1 MSDLIKTLNNIRSLR
16 AQARELSLEEL
27 EAILEKFIT
36 VVSEIRDTA
45 AAKAEE
51 DSGRKAK
58 LENLR
63 QLMLA
68 DGIDPEELLSFSGN
82 TNKTK
87 SARAPRPARYK
98 YLDVNGETK
107 TWTGQGRT
115 PKALA
120 KQIAEGKTLDDFLI

>member
-1 MSDLIKTLNNIRSLR
+1 MSDLIKMLNNIRSLR
-16 AQARELSLEEL
+16 AQARDLPLVEL
-27 EAILEKFIT
+27 EAILEKFST

-45 AAKAEE
+45 AEKAEE
-51 DSGRKAK
+51 DSERKAK

-68 DGIDPEELLSFSGN
+68 DGIDPEELFSFSGKV
-82 TNKTK
+82 NKTK
-87 SARAPRPARYK
+87 PTRAPLPARYK
-98 YLDVNGETK
+98 YVDENNVAK

-120 KQIAEGKTLDDFLI
+120 KQIAEGKKLDDFLI